1 MKFIF
6 LKTTTGNVTSD
17 CLPDISFHAE
27 PAPRPQER
35 AEKQMTSKPAPF
47 FLVCMCVCVC
57 MYFCERR
64 KEEHQG
70 QSVRNGRQNSLTPWR
85 RSVAWEIA
93 RGKRL
98 RENSLIRSLSLSLS
112 LSLSHTHTYT
122 HPLTGV
128 AHRASLR
135 TYRQVS
141 PFLMYRSPRPS
152 MHRNK
157 RSHRQHWQ
165 CDLILLFGDASLF
178 ERTLRQHLQ
187 NKAHGN
193 QLGSTIYLHIDSS
206 LCQTAHA

>member
-98 RENSLIRSLSLSLS
+98 HENSLIRSLSLSLS
-112 LSLSHTHTYT
+112 LSHTHTHIHTDTYWRCSQGE
-122 HPLTGV
+122 LENIS
-128 AHRASLR
+128 ASF
-135 TYRQVS
+135 TFSHVS
-141 PFLMYRSPRPS
+141 QPKTVNAQKQTVTST
-152 MHRNK
+152 
-157 RSHRQHWQ
+157 
-165 CDLILLFGDASLF
+165 
-178 ERTLRQHLQ
+178 TL
-187 NKAHGN
+187 AV
-193 QLGSTIYLHIDSS
+193 
-206 LCQTAHA
+206 